1 MIRASP
7 INPAE
12 ELSRFTA
19 QTPQAGAIVSFSGHV
34 RTDDMDGDPTQA
46 LVLQAYEPLTKDGI
60 TDAIQTAR
68 TRFAVDDI
76 CVRHRIGHMQPSDTI
91 VFVAAASKHRRDA
104 FLAADFLMD
113 YLKTEAFFWKKEIG
127 SDSETWVEPRSADYQ
142 DAQRWQAPKDK

>member
-1 MIRASP
+1 MISDAP

-19 QTPQAGAIVSFSGHV
+19 QNPQAGAIVSFSGHV
-34 RTDDMDGDPTQA
+34 RADDIDGDATQT
-46 LVLQAYEPLTKDGI
+46 LVLQAYEPLTEDGI

-76 CVRHRIGHMQPSDTI
+76 CVRHRIGHMAPTDTI

-142 DAQRWQAPKDK
+142 DAQRWQTPKDK